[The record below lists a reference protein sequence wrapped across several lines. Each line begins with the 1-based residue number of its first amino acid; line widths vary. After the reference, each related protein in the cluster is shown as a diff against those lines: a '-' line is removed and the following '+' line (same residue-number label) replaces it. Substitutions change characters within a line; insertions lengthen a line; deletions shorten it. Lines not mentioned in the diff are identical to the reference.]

1 MVMSADVERTA
12 DETGARHV
20 VQFVEEH
27 VGGTITALE
36 RIPRWRAGWYLTLDR
51 DGTLIELYARGAR
64 GPDFAS
70 PFDLD
75 HEARVHDLL
84 ETHGVPVPHVYGLVE
99 GAPRTLVMARV
110 PGQQGLALASDD
122 ATRRRL
128 MSTYVEHLVHVHRI
142 PHDELRSA
150 GFRVPT
156 DRVGTAM
163 SEVFRNV
170 EAKYLA
176 LDRRDPLI
184 EFLRAWLWR
193 NIPARTRPAFV
204 TWDSAQFLHHDGAL
218 TALIDFELAHV
229 GDAYMDLAAM
239 RTRDSI
245 EPLGDLQVTFAQY
258 ANLVGEAI
266 DCDDLRFYE
275 IAQLTVT
282 LMLQFPVLVDPDPQ
296 SDYVTHLTWYTDSG
310 RYALDILAE
319 RLGVELD
326 RIEVPAPAPSAAHT
340 RLRHLVRSLR
350 TLARSEP
357 KSDLTR
363 YGIAVDPTIGEP
375 HQAPAPVDE
384 FVGWRARCAYR
395 LARHLQ
401 RVDEIGAVLA
411 ADDRHDVARLVGT
424 AVDDD
429 AVADDA
435 LLAYID
441 GAGADRDVE
450 LLRLFS
456 ARLQRQHMT
465 LGPADSLIVRH
476 RPLQPLPDRAS
487 AHAPHT
493 APASST

>member
-1 MVMSADVERTA
+1 MVTSTVERIA
-12 DETGARHV
+12 DETGAQHIV
-20 VQFVEEH
+20 AFVEDNI
-27 VGGTITALE
+27 GGTVIALE
-36 RIPRWRAGWYLTLDR
+36 RIPRWRAGWYLTARR
-51 DGTLIELYARGAR
+51 DGRDHELYARGER
-64 GPDFAS
+64 GADFAS
-70 PFDLD
+70 PFDLA

-84 ETHGVPVPHVYGLVE
+84 ETHAVPVPHVYGLAE
-99 GAPRTLVMARV
+99 GSPRALIMDRV

-128 MSTYVEHLVHVHRI
+128 MTTYVEHLVRI
-142 PHDELRSA
+142 HHIAHDDLRAA

-156 DRVGTAM
+156 ERVDTAM

-170 EAKYLA
+170 ENKYLA

-184 EFLRAWLWR
+184 EFLRGWLRR

-204 TWDSAQFLHHDGAL
+204 TWDSAQFLHHDGEL

-245 EPLGDLQVTFAQY
+245 EPLGDLHVTFAQY
-258 ANLVGEAI
+258 AERMGEPI
-266 DCDDLRFYE
+266 DFAALRFYE
-275 IAQLTVT
+275 ISQLTVT
-282 LMLQFPVLVDPDPQ
+282 LMLQFPVLVEPDAE
-296 SDYVTHLTWYTDSG
+296 SDYVTHLTWYVDSA

-319 RLGVELD
+319 RLAVELD
-326 RIEVPAPAPSAAHT
+326 RVAVPAPAPSSAHT

-363 YGIAVDPTIGEP
+363 YGIAVDPTIGERRSSS
-375 HQAPAPVDE
+375 APVDE
-384 FVGWRARCAYR
+384 FVGWQARCAYR

-401 RVDEIGAVLA
+401 RVDEIGATIA
-411 ADDRHDVARLVGT
+411 ADDRADVAHLTGR
-424 AVDDD
+424 AVSDDD
-429 AVADDA
+429 AADHA
-435 LLAYID
+435 LLAFID
-441 GAGADRDVE
+441 AADSDCDVG

-476 RPLQPLPDRAS
+476 RPLQPLPDRA
-487 AHAPHT
+487 
-493 APASST
+493 

>member
-1 MVMSADVERTA
+1 MTSGVERLA
-12 DETGARHV
+12 EETGAQHIV
-20 VQFVEEH
+20 AFVENN
-27 VGGTITALE
+27 VGGTVTAIE
-36 RIPRWRAGWYLTLDR
+36 RIPRWRAGWYLTLQR
-51 DGTLIELYARGAR
+51 DGGPIELYARGER

-70 PFDLD
+70 PFDLA

-84 ETHGVPVPHVYGLVE
+84 ESHNVPVPHVYGLVE
-99 GAPRTLVMARV
+99 GAPRALVMARMD
-110 PGQQGLALASDD
+110 GQQGLALASDD

-128 MSTYVEHLVHVHRI
+128 MTTYVEHLVRVHRI
-142 PHDELRSA
+142 PHDDLRHA

-156 DRVGTAM
+156 ERVDVAM

-170 EAKYLA
+170 ENKYLA
-176 LDRRDPLI
+176 LARRDPLI

-193 NIPARTRPAFV
+193 NIPERTRPAFV
-204 TWDSAQFLHHDGAL
+204 TWDSAQFLHHEGEL

-245 EPLGDLQVTFAQY
+245 EPLGDLHVTFAQY
-258 ANLVGEAI
+258 AEHMGEPI
-266 DCDDLRFYE
+266 DYDTLRFYE
-275 IAQLTVT
+275 ISQLTVT
-282 LMLQFPVLVDPDPQ
+282 LMLQFPVLIEPDPQ

-319 RLGVELD
+319 RLDVEL
-326 RIEVPAPAPSAAHT
+326 ETVAVPESAPSPAHT
-340 RLRHLVRSLR
+340 RLRHLVTSLR

-363 YGIAVDPTIGEP
+363 YGIVVDPTIGEP
-375 HQAPAPVDE
+375 QRTAAPVDE
-384 FVGWRARCAYR
+384 FVGWQARCAYR

-401 RVDEIGAVLA
+401 RVDEIGETIAT
-411 ADDRHDVARLVGT
+411 DDRAELAGLVG
-424 AVDDD
+424 ASAPD
-429 AVADDA
+429 AAPTDDA
-435 LLAYID
+435 LLAFID
-441 GAGADRDVE
+441 TVGPERDID

-476 RPLQPLPDRAS
+476 RALQPHPDRAR
-487 AHAPHT
+487 
-493 APASST
+493 